1 MRRWHILGLNC
12 LVFGFFPTS
21 VLAFS
26 NDIDSDKITSILNAL
41 VDLATSTPAKILFI
55 LAIIGVGYSTLALG
69 RLNKS
74 RALAIVIGVGIVF
87 SSGYLAQQMGLG
99 A

>member
-1 MRRWHILGLNC
+1 M
-12 LVFGFFPTS
+12 P

-41 VDLATSTPAKILFI
+41 VDLSTSTPAKILFI

-69 RLNKS
+69 KLNKS